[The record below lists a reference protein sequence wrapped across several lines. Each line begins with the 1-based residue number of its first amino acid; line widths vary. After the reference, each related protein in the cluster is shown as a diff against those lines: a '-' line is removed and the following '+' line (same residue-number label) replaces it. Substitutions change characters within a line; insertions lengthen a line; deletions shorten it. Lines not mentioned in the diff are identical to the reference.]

1 MPHAKLPRW
10 ISLINQPPSEPGG
23 SDPNPAGNEGN
34 PDPPIDYK
42 TKYEEAIKHSRE
54 WETRAKANKTAADE
68 LKKLKESQ
76 MSEAEKFAAVSK
88 ELSELKSKQEQAEWK
103 AQVSKDTGVPADLLR
118 GNSLEELQA
127 HGKALQKALAD
138 QRKPKP
144 AGMPK
149 AGSQPSGS
157 PADEEQRAFL
167 RQLFGKN

>member
-1 MPHAKLPRW
+1 MHRNPPRW
-10 ISLINQPPSEPGG
+10 ISLINQPPS
-23 SDPNPAGNEGN
+23 DPPTPASGPAAVGE

-54 WETRAKANKTAADE
+54 WENRAKANKTAADE

-76 MSEAEKFAAVSK
+76 MSDAEKYAALDK
-88 ELSELKSKQEQAEWK
+88 ELTELKTKQQQAEWK
-103 AQVSKDTGVPADLLR
+103 TQVSKETGVLADLLR
-118 GNSLEELQA
+118 GNSLEELQE

>member
-1 MPHAKLPRW
+1 
-10 ISLINQPPSEPGG
+10 
-23 SDPNPAGNEGN
+23 PASGPAAVGE

-54 WETRAKANKTAADE
+54 WENRAKANKTAADE

-76 MSEAEKFAAVSK
+76 MSDAEKYAALDK
-88 ELSELKSKQEQAEWK
+88 ELTELKTKQQQAEWK
-103 AQVSKDTGVPADLLR
+103 TQVSKETGVPADLLR
-118 GNSLEELQA
+118 GNSLEELQE